1 MLSPWLTAAIIAG
14 LLALAIADVATG
26 AVTRVFW

>member
-14 LLALAIADVATG
+14 LALLVIADVATN
-26 AVTRVFW
+26 AVSWVLG